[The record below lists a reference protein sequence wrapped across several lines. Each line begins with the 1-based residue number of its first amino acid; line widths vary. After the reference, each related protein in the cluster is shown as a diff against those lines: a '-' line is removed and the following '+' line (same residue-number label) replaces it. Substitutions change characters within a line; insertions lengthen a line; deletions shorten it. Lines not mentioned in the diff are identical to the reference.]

1 MKNTFYLLL
10 SGLLLLFAGCHEVT
24 VGYLYTDEAKYP
36 LNRMDIYNIP
46 NRITEL
52 KGRLDA
58 FKEQT
63 VDLQNEYD
71 RVNSIYLAR
80 QADLD
85 EYNQEVVFPAQDSV
99 DKILIK
105 DTDMAK
111 RAELEKRLEEVIRP
125 HQEELVQIR
134 DKAQAEVKAAEK
146 AINDLADRLGIESP
160 LIVQQEIDDLQS
172 RLDYEI
178 PWTTS
183 LIQGVLGTEPL
194 LYEIESVKGPDADAF
209 LRYTGMMGG
218 GRIYVKWD
226 IDVPAGEYVVSV
238 KVSNEGYIKVFEDAF
253 TFVVSN

>member
-10 SGLLLLFAGCHEVT
+10 SGLLLLFASCHEVT

-58 FKEQT
+58 FKEQGAA
-63 VDLQNEYD
+63 LQTEYD
-71 RVNSIYLAR
+71 RLNENFKGR
-80 QADLD
+80 QSDLD
-85 EYNQEVVFPAQDSV
+85 KYNNDVVYPLRDSV
-99 DKILIK
+99 EKIIDPIK
-105 DTDMAK
+105 EPVK
-111 RAELEKRLEEVIRP
+111 HAELKKRLEEQIYP
-125 HQEELVQIR
+125 HQKELVKIR
-134 DKAQAEVKAAEK
+134 DDAQADLKKVEK
-146 AINDLADRLGIESP
+146 AINDLADSLGIESP
-160 LIVQQEIDDLQS
+160 VIVQKEIDDLQS

-194 LYEIESVKGPDADAF
+194 LYEVESVKGPDADTF

-238 KVSNEGYIKVFEDAF
+238 KVSNEGYTKVFEDAF